1 MFSMGDGGEDA
12 RSRDVTGGDSAR
24 GEAARPTGTH
34 GEPVAVE
41 HAKGSNRIPTIPP
54 EDEVLELDDNLRKT
68 EKMSASH
75 FRALLGPT
83 VMLAHM
89 PDIPAPRDT
98 LSPPIEHEEVA
109 SSNLMEAALAQLK
122 AGAKIRLKSETDAP
136 SGVDLEEAISRRAPS
151 TLPISNKR
159 LAEITSTADTR
170 PAISMPPLQRPAEG
184 TPSPADLLAAKQAGE
199 QRGTH
204 LEAKPATADP
214 KPTVDAKSATSDAKP
229 TTAETT
235 ADAKVAIADLKP
247 AAPNEERRPM
257 QRMQRLKRFESE
269 EPVDPPRRSDTKI
282 IVAACIVI
290 VASVATIMLLL
301 LP

>member
-1 MFSMGDGGEDA
+1 
-12 RSRDVTGGDSAR
+12 
-24 GEAARPTGTH
+24 
-34 GEPVAVE
+34 
-41 HAKGSNRIPTIPP
+41 
-54 EDEVLELDDNLRKT
+54 
-68 EKMSASH
+68 
-75 FRALLGPT
+75 
-83 VMLAHM
+83 MLAHM
-89 PDIPAPRDT
+89 PAIPTPRDT

-170 PAISMPPLQRPAEG
+170 PAIAMPPLERPAEG

-199 QRGTH
+199 QRGEH
-204 LEAKPATADP
+204 LDAKPATADP
-214 KPTVDAKSATSDAKP
+214 KPTTVDAKP
-229 TTAETT
+229 TAEA

-290 VASVATIMLLL
+290 VASVATIILLL